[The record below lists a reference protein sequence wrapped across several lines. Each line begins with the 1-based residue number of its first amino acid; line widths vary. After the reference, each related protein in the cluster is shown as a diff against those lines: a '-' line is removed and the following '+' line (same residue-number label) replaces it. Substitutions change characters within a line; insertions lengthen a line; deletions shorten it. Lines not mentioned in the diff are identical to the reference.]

1 KISQIVVYPTFKDAC
16 FALGFLQD
24 DKEYVEAIKEAKN
37 WGTGHYFR
45 KLFATMLI
53 TGSINKLEEVWKQ
66 TWHWLADDILYYQR
80 RVLHDEALQLSD
92 DELKNLTLL
101 EIEKL
106 LRSSGKSLKDYP
118 PMPFTTTEF
127 PSYIGNHEK
136 LQIFNQVMQVVIEE
150 KGGMFFLYGYGGTG
164 KTYMWR
170 TLASTLRAKK
180 KIVLTV
186 ASSGIASLLLPS
198 GRTAHSKFRIRV
210 PTLDDS
216 VCNITQGSDLAELL
230 KVTSLI
236 IWEEAPM
243 AHKFCFKALDK
254 TLNDIMKI
262 SDNSD
267 TVLGGKTVV
276 FGGDFRQILP
286 MISRGT
292 RSDIV
297 FILVRPHP
305 CTYNQSPSNSLESS
319 TNLQK
324 PFKKLFILNYTD
336 PIDAIVQSTYPN
348 IRQHYKDLEFLQSR
362 AILASTNEI
371 VDHIN
376 DYVLSLIP
384 EEYLSSDSIEKFDT
398 IESEGFS
405 IITIEFLNSLS
416 TSGLPN
422 PKIKLKVGSPIMLL
436 RNLDQNEGLCNGT
449 RLIIT
454 RLANHIIEAKI
465 MSGKGQG
472 NTVYIPRLSMSP
484 SQSPWPFKLIRRQ
497 FPIIVSYAMT
507 INKSQGQ
514 SFASVGLYLPTTVF
528 SHGQLYVALSRV
540 QNKNG
545 QKVMIHDKDK
555 KPLSTTTNVVF
566 KEEFQNL

>member
-1 KISQIVVYPTFKDAC
+1 
-16 FALGFLQD
+16 
-24 DKEYVEAIKEAKN
+24 
-37 WGTGHYFR
+37 R

-127 PSYIGNHEK
+127 PSYIGNRLIHLELDFDVVELDVEFKLLFSTLTDEK

-292 RSDIV
+292 LHATINAFYLWSQCHVLKLTKNLR
-297 FILVRPHP
+297 L
-305 CTYNQSPSNSLESS
+305 QSNSNTTHAIEV
-319 TNLQK
+319 TNFAKWILQIGDE
-324 PFKKLFILNYTD
+324 LFILNYTD